1 MKNLCLKILPLVV
14 LFPFMANG
22 QWAVNGSNIYNNNNG
37 NVGIGLT
44 NPKSK
49 LDIAGQLNSFNVGI
63 GQQDGAK
70 SSRNYANFGS
80 NNHGTVLISSN
91 LYIYG
96 DDNLK
101 IANSHPTM
109 AGASILIP
117 GNLQPNQGGI
127 VFYTNPP
134 SSVIEDANFSGAM
147 SMIIKND
154 GNVGIGTVTPR
165 EKLSVNGKIRAHEI
179 KVETLNWP
187 DYVFAK
193 EYQLPSL
200 QETEKYIQ
208 DKGHLPGIPSASDVK
223 ANGIDLGEMN
233 AKLLQKIEELT
244 LHLIEL
250 EKKNERQEKVN
261 QEYKNDIKNLKLKL
275 INASL

>member
-1 MKNLCLKILPLVV
+1 M
-14 LFPFMANG
+14 LFPFMASS
-22 QWAVNGSNIYNNNNG
+22 QWIVNGSNIYSSNTG

-49 LDIAGQLNSFNVGI
+49 LDVGGQLNSFNVGF

-80 NNHGTVLISSN
+80 NNHGSLLISSN
-91 LYIYG
+91 LYING

-127 VFYTNPP
+127 VFYTNQPTP
-134 SSVIEDANFSGAM
+134 VIEDANFSGTL

-154 GNVGIGTVTPR
+154 GNVGIGTTTPNA
-165 EKLSVNGKIRAHEI
+165 KLAVNGNIRAKEI
-179 KVETLNWP
+179 KVETTNWP
-187 DYVFAK
+187 DYVFEK
-193 EYQLPSL
+193 DYKLPSL
-200 QETEKYIQ
+200 RDTEKHIKE
-208 DKGHLPGIPSASDVK
+208 KGHLPGIPSAEEVK
-223 ANGIDLGEMN
+223 ANGVDLGEMN
-233 AKLLQKIEELT
+233 AKLLKKIEELT
-244 LHLIEL
+244 LHLIEKDKKVTSLELRLNNL
-250 EKKNERQEKVN
+250 EKKV
-261 QEYKNDIKNLKLKL
+261 NLK
-275 INASL
+275 